1 MTTEENKAIAHRIID
16 IFNTGNLT
24 EANELIAA
32 EAVDHQAMPGLP
44 PGHEGFK
51 QMVAMF
57 RAAFPDLRCDVEDTL
72 AEGDKVVIRST
83 MRGTH
88 QGEFMGIP
96 PTDKQFTASVI
107 DIIRFDNGQAVEHW
121 GNSDD
126 LGMMQQLG
134 VIPSGS

>member
-1 MTTEENKAIAHRIID
+1 
-16 IFNTGNLT
+16 
-24 EANELIAA
+24 
-32 EAVDHQAMPGLP
+32 
-44 PGHEGFK
+44 
-51 QMVAMF
+51 MVAMF